1 MTKIGPKREKAPFE
15 GAKFNI
21 LGWLPLIW
29 GTTDVFAKFQL
40 VLTSKSEFMIFLGKK
55 YDIWGSANGVFR
67 VRLAHFLEK
76 YLKFLNETKT
86 MKCARK
92 NYTKKA

>member
-1 MTKIGPKREKAPFE
+1 MKSNLSKFDAKILKTVGGDVIWLIFLNCKNVKNDKNWLKREKAPFE

-40 VLTSKSEFMIFLGKK
+40 VLTSKSEFMIF
-55 YDIWGSANGVFR
+55 FR
-67 VRLAHFLEK
+67 
-76 YLKFLNETKT
+76 
-86 MKCARK
+86 
-92 NYTKKA
+92 